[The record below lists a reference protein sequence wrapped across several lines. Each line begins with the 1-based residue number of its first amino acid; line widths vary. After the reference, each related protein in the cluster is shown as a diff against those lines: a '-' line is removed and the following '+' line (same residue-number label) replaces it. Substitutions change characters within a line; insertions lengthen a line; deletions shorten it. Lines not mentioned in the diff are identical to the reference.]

1 MSKFFPFARKLLG
14 RSISFAG
21 FTLMTLI
28 SIWFL
33 LQLVGMAESGVI
45 QFGVFGYALLLLLL
59 LFPGFGLFIHEVRI
73 SGDK

>member
-1 MSKFFPFARKLLG
+1 MG

-28 SIWFL
+28 PIWFL
-33 LQLVGMAESGVI
+33 LQLVGMAESGVK
-45 QFGVFGYALLLLLL
+45 QFGVFGYALLLLL
-59 LFPGFGLFIHEVRI
+59 FSGFGLFIHEVRI